1 MKHSLKTVFFISGA
15 GMDLCWLQAWA
26 AFLLH
31 SIFNYQVPLLFV
43 FSIYCCGIMANYV
56 CYFKRRMRITVL
68 GIKLLFF
75 SASFSLATYFFLFS
89 YNDHAAPL
97 QLSQLFDVHKPF
109 VDWGL
114 TLFILLI
121 AGITWK
127 RSAIQVLKPLQPEN
141 VYLRLDLGIAAFFLL
156 MVLKLML
163 FGKFGLTFI
172 YPDLKYLFFPF
183 FLFGLLTIGMMLSGD
198 KDNRQ
203 YASGFHKIGVV
214 ISFASVLLIG
224 GLGMVFLFHSQM
236 MDSADKLSAILK
248 KAGPPLEGAVIW
260 LGGLLSFSKRR
271 YELPPLPTPEDPN
284 SYAALSTGPAETGWL
299 TNVIQWGAI
308 ALLSLLLLL
317 FVYLLLRHLIRFLF
331 NSNDPRNIEKFWTFD
346 CPEWL
351 KWIIVFI
358 SRNLTRIFVRAK
370 GVNNAAAL
378 FTALVSW
385 GRRSGIHYKTTD
397 TPLEFGARLSK
408 SFPGL
413 EAEIKML
420 IHLLYKEI
428 YGELKLNYNQI
439 SDGKM
444 SKKRLAHP
452 RFWKIRMK
460 NWLLSSEK

>member
-1 MKHSLKTVFFISGA
+1 MKRSLKTVFFISGA

-43 FSIYCCGIMANYV
+43 FSIYCCGIMTNYV
-56 CYFKRRMRITVL
+56 CYFQNRMRITVL

-75 SASFSLATYFFLFS
+75 SASFSFATYFFLFS

-97 QLSQLFDVHKPF
+97 QLSRLFDVHKPF

-121 AGITWK
+121 AGITWR
-127 RSAIQVLKPLQPEN
+127 RSTIHVLKPLQPEN

-163 FGKFGLTFI
+163 FGRFGLTFI

-183 FLFGLLTIGMMLSGD
+183 FLFGLLTIGLILSGD
-198 KDNRQ
+198 KHNRQ

-214 ISFASVLLIG
+214 LGFAAVLLVG
-224 GLGMVFLFHSQM
+224 GLGIVFLFHSQM
-236 MDSADKLSAILK
+236 MYSADKLSGILK

-260 LGGLLSFSKRR
+260 LGRLLWSSKRH
-271 YELPPLPTPEDPN
+271 YELPPLSAPGDQN
-284 SYAALSTGPAETGWL
+284 SYAALSTGPTETGWL
-299 TNVIQWGAI
+299 TNVIQWGTT
-308 ALLSLLLLL
+308 ALLSLLILLL
-317 FVYLLLRHLIRFLF
+317 VYLIVRHVIRFLF
-331 NSNDPRNIEKFWTFD
+331 TGTGSRNLEKFWTFD
-346 CPEWL
+346 YPKWL

-358 SRNLTRIFVRAK
+358 SRHLTRIFARVK
-370 GVNNAAAL
+370 KTSSAAAL

-397 TPLEFGARLSK
+397 TPLEFGAHLAT

-413 EAEIKML
+413 KAEIKMI

-428 YGELKLNYNQI
+428 YGELKLETNQI
-439 SDGKM
+439 AAGKKA
-444 SKKRLAHP
+444 KKRMTHP
-452 RFWKIRMK
+452 KFWKNRIK
-460 NWLLSSEK
+460 NRLLSSGK